1 MCYGY
6 CITAVGLGVCEKRNE
21 WKKKRPARR
30 INGGTGCENFS
41 FSVRAYTVT
50 TRAKPPARAFG
61 RDWTTTCTCT
71 APTTVVVPHT
81 KVRDNAC
88 NHISRWPV
96 GCRRSPQQQRAL
108 GMEHLDG
115 SAQRRSHAA
124 SRAPTPASGAA
135 VARRALERRPAGART
150 AQHARLHVVRRA
162 PRSRAALAASPAAP
176 HRLAPPCVA
185 RRVAHLARPA
195 ACGTARARSVSV
207 RGGKGGH
214 SHTYQEHA
222 HCARARALDAVGRAC
237 SCRMRLEGILRVPKS
252 L

>member
-1 MCYGY
+1 M
-6 CITAVGLGVCEKRNE
+6 
-21 WKKKRPARR
+21 
-30 INGGTGCENFS
+30 FS
-41 FSVRAYTVT
+41 ISVRTLSRLVRNRP
-50 TRAKPPARAFG
+50 RAHSAAIG
-61 RDWTTTCTCT
+61 RLL
-71 APTTVVVPHT
+71 VLVPH
-81 KVRDNAC
+81 RRP
-88 NHISRWPV
+88 SS
-96 GCRRSPQQQRAL
+96 CRTQKYAT
-108 GMEHLDG
+108 
-115 SAQRRSHAA
+115 
-124 SRAPTPASGAA
+124 TPAITSAGGPSAVAALRSNKERSGWSTWTGAHRGARTRPRGRLHRRAARA

-185 RRVAHLARPA
+185 RRVTHLARPA
-195 ACGTARARSVSV
+195 ACGTSRARSVSV